1 MNDSSGDRL
10 APVSYLPWATP
21 HGDHPAGGRRADRA
35 GVGAA
40 GAGVVSEVD
49 AETDA
54 AIDADVET
62 TVELDPEIGDPA
74 EFDPDIDDAADIDEV
89 GMRDAVSAIDEASAS
104 PTRSRADAVPRGR
117 ASDDRGR
124 SRGFDR
130 RGARG
135 APRLSIVGDGEQGDE
150 TGAERDDRI
159 DRLVVSRLRR
169 SALSIAEV
177 RAVLAEH
184 GLDDA
189 EVDEW
194 IERYERLGYL
204 DDARL
209 AEQLT
214 HSHGTR
220 RGRGSTAILHELD
233 RRGIGGDVARAA
245 VDGIDAEAELVNA
258 TAVAER
264 RARQLRG
271 LDHATAERRLTAFL
285 MRRGYPSGVV
295 REAVTAALTADGS

>member
-1 MNDSSGDRL
+1 MNDSSEERL
-10 APVSYLPWATP
+10 APVSYLPWAAP
-21 HGDHPAGGRRADRA
+21 RDEHPAGGRGRAARM

-40 GAGVVSEVD
+40 
-49 AETDA
+49 
-54 AIDADVET
+54 
-62 TVELDPEIGDPA
+62 P
-74 EFDPDIDDAADIDEV
+74 IDDAAVDDVERN
-89 GMRDAVSAIDEASAS
+89 GADPTDAELDVVEPNGATLAFDEAAPSTSPARIDQAS
-104 PTRSRADAVPRGR
+104 SGRGFGE
-117 ASDDRGR
+117 RGR
-124 SRGFDR
+124 SRGFGR
-130 RGARG
+130 LGARSG
-135 APRLSIVGDGEQGDE
+135 SRLSLVGDDERPDE

-189 EVDEW
+189 EIDEW

-220 RGRGSTAILHELD
+220 RGRGSSAILHELE

-245 VDGIDAEAELVNA
+245 VDGLDPEAEIVNA

-264 RARQLRG
+264 RARQLTG

-285 MRRGYPSGVV
+285 MRRGYPSSVV